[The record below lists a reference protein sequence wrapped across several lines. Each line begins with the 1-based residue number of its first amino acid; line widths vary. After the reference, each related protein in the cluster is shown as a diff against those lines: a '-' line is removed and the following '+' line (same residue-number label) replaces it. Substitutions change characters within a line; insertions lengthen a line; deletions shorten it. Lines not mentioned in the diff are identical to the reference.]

1 MFCSRAVPRAC
12 VQVELSGT
20 VSAVLIVCSALTLV
34 WGVHERTDSEVA
46 EATPFV
52 ASMRDLLN
60 NGPYTNYL
68 MIKFAL
74 AFAGGLQ
81 SAAYLYYIKYYLKY
95 EVQPCIICAHAKSPT
110 FTCPVTSQ
118 KNRFPLAMPHRTIW

>member
-1 MFCSRAVPRAC
+1 MLSHALFTRCASGGVR

-20 VSAVLIVCSALTLV
+20 VSAILIVCSALTLV
-34 WGVHERTDSEVA
+34 RGVHERTDSEVA

-52 ASMRDLLN
+52 ASIRDLLN

-95 EVQPCIICAHAKSPT
+95 EVRALLRAHTRAQHT
-110 FTCPVTSQ
+110 HA
-118 KNRFPLAMPHRTIW
+118 L